1 MKNWKTLIA
10 LLMAAVMIFAIA
22 ACGIKEEEKP
32 AEEPEQQEQQEE
44 QEEETEDDGM
54 VELSEDQMDD
64 LYQQAAEKA
73 CEVRYSEY
81 MPDVVVGHAEPFHI
95 EREGDKGTWDVYLG
109 ASEYV
114 ALDGKAYE
122 VAGSYGEAILK
133 FDYTDDGPKLT
144 DLIWS
149 ADGGDHD
156 QWIEENFNKEALE
169 NWENFRKDDE
179 QRDLLIEI
187 VQKNA
192 EDALGVPVE
201 KDLLLE
207 IDESKGTY
215 QIIKTIESGDPEN
228 GDYTFDTETVKE
240 GKLEDLK

>member
-1 MKNWKTLIA
+1 MKNWEKVIA
-10 LLMAAVMIFAIA
+10 LIMAALMIFAFA
-22 ACGIKEEEKP
+22 ACGSKT
-32 AEEPEQQEQQEE
+32 EEPEQQEENA
-44 QEEETEDDGM
+44 DGER

-73 CEVRYSEY
+73 LEVRYSAY
-81 MPDVVVGHAEPFHI
+81 MPDVVVGHAEPFYI
-95 EREGDKGTWDVYLG
+95 EREEDKGTWDVYLG

-133 FDYTDDGPKLT
+133 FDYTEDGPVIT

-156 QWIEENFNKEALE
+156 DWIKENFHKEALE

-187 VQKNA
+187 VEKRA

-201 KDLLLE
+201 KDMLLE
-207 IDESKGTY
+207 IDEGNGTY
-215 QIIKTIESGDPEN
+215 RVLKTIESGDPEN
-228 GDYTFDTETVKE
+228 GDYEFDTETVKE
-240 GKLEDLK
+240 GRLSDLSN